1 LRIPPSSPHLVTR
14 STTLWLLLAWLA
26 LLLLPWYA
34 TAGLPN
40 LFNTAANPNAAPA
53 LAQMLGLGRGW
64 LAPLA
69 LFAALPFFS
78 RSPSVL
84 LLAATGGLFWLA
96 AQGLLIGLNGW
107 TFAPLN
113 QLFGPLDSQP
123 GLGWGGGV
131 YALAMLGLL
140 SQGLARRGR
149 LQGDAFAVWTVGFII
164 TLIVVFILYPL
175 GHVLL
180 SAFAATETS
189 GALTAFWTRL
199 GQSSIWSLD
208 CLAGGRSCG
217 SAWNS
222 LLLAVL
228 SGLSSTLL
236 GLAFALLVV
245 RTAMPGRRALR
256 MLTILP
262 IITPPFV
269 VGLALIL
276 LLGRSGTLTQFIAT
290 LFDIPPSR
298 WIYGLPGIWL
308 AQTLSFTP
316 VAFLV
321 MIGVVQGISPALEEA
336 AQTLRASR
344 WMTLRTVTLP
354 LIRPGLANAFLLC
367 FIESLADFGN
377 PLVIG
382 GGYDVLS
389 TEIFF
394 AIVGSQYDQSRA
406 AVLGLLLLS
415 FTLSAFILQRYW
427 LGRRVYTTLTGK
439 GDSGVALELPAAVR
453 RIIYAITLPWLVF
466 TATIYGTILFG
477 GLVEIWGRDH
487 SFTLRHY
494 IDAFEVALTEHGVL
508 WLGGAW
514 NSFWTTVWISAAAAP
529 LTAGAGLLTAYILTR
544 KRFAGR
550 NTFEFLT
557 MLSFATPGT
566 VIGVSY
572 IMAFN
577 VPPIEMTGTAM
588 ILIISFISR
597 NMPVGIRAGIAALH
611 QIDRSLD
618 EASFTLG
625 ANGPTTL
632 RRVIFPLLR
641 PAIVAALVYSFVS
654 AITAVS
660 AVIFLVSARYDW
672 ATSYI
677 IGRVENGAY
686 GAAIA
691 YCSVLIVL
699 MLAVI
704 ALIQLVIGNTKIGR
718 RDTPADSAFRARG

>member
-1 LRIPPSSPHLVTR
+1 MRN
-14 STTLWLLLAWLA
+14 STVWLLLAWLA
-26 LLLLPWYA
+26 LALVPWYA
-34 TAGLPN
+34 APWSAGLLS
-40 LFNTAANPNAAPA
+40 LFDGAAMAPETRAVATPALGQLSWLGRWWLLPLLLCALWPVLRRTPNA
-53 LAQMLGLGRGW
+53 M
-64 LAPLA
+64 
-69 LFAALPFFS
+69 
-78 RSPSVL
+78 
-84 LLAATGGLFWLA
+84 LLAGAGGLFFLA
-96 AQGLLIGLNGW
+96 LQGLLIGLNGW
-107 TFAPLN
+107 TYTAFN
-113 QLFGPLDSQP
+113 TLFGPLDGQF
-123 GLGWGGGV
+123 GLGWGGAL

-140 SQGLARRGR
+140 THGLARRGL
-149 LQGDAFAVWTVGFII
+149 LQGDAFAVWTVGFIVS
-164 TLIVVFILYPL
+164 LIVVFILYPL
-175 GHVLL
+175 GHILL
-180 SAFAATETS
+180 SAFEASADS
-189 GALTAFWTRL
+189 GALSAFWARL
-199 GQSSIWSLD
+199 SQNSIWSLD

-222 LLLAVL
+222 LLLALL

-256 MLTILP
+256 MLTVLP
-262 IITPPFV
+262 IVTPPFV

-276 LLGRSGTLTQFIAT
+276 LLGRSGSITQWLAM
-290 LFDIPPSR
+290 LFDIPASR

-321 MIGVVQGISPALEEA
+321 MVGVVQGVSPALEEA

-344 WMTLRTVTLP
+344 WATLRTVTLP

-406 AVLGLLLLS
+406 AVLGLLLLAL
-415 FTLSAFILQRYW
+415 TLSAFTLQRYW
-427 LGRRVYTTLTGK
+427 LGRRAYTTLTGK
-439 GDSGVALELPAAVR
+439 GDSGVPLELPPAVR
-453 RIIYAITLPWLVF
+453 RLIYAITLPWLVF

-477 GLVEIWGRDH
+477 GFVEIWGRDH

-494 IDAFEVALTEHGVL
+494 IGAFEVALTEHGVL

-514 NSFWTTVWISAAAAP
+514 NSFWTTIWISAAAAP
-529 LTAGAGLLTAYILTR
+529 LTAAAGLLTAYILTR
-544 KRFAGR
+544 KQFAGR
-550 NTFEFLT
+550 HTFEFLA

-577 VPPIEMTGTAM
+577 VPPIEMTGTAL

-632 RRVIFPLLR
+632 RRVILPLLR

-654 AITAVS
+654 AVTAVS

-686 GAAIA
+686 GVAIA

-704 ALIQLVIGNTKIGR
+704 AFIQFAIGSTKIGR
-718 RDTPADSAFRARG
+718 RDNAVTSVLRTGG